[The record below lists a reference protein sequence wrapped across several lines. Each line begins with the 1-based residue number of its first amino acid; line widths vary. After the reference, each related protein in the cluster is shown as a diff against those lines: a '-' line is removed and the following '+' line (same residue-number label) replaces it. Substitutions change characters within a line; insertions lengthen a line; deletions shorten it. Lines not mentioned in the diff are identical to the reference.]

1 VFTAEPV
8 CSWAHF
14 PCASCLRDR
23 GCSAHPAFPA
33 PSSLSEGKRNAKP
46 RAISAARRLV
56 AVIRDQEDWRDW
68 TVHVS
73 DSDDEIFVLP
83 FAFVLGKPH

>member
-1 VFTAEPV
+1 MLVCACSCANAHETAGAARTRL
-8 CSWAHF
+8 S
-14 PCASCLRDR
+14 LRPLFSQRDKDF
-23 GCSAHPAFPA
+23 G
-33 PSSLSEGKRNAKP
+33 KP

-56 AVIRDQEDWRDW
+56 AVIRGQEDWRDW

>member
-1 VFTAEPV
+1 MLVGALSLCIMPARPRVQRAPGLPRALFTFGGQTK
-8 CSWAHF
+8 C
-14 PCASCLRDR
+14 
-23 GCSAHPAFPA
+23 
-33 PSSLSEGKRNAKP
+33 KP